1 MKILSPRSS
10 GSSVQSV
17 AGKVQKMG
25 KPRTGLWRHESILI
39 ALRSDNLAK
48 FSGLCDSSAEA
59 GHAVSLLSLAA
70 GRERRCHGTS
80 GSTGKGIVTCRN
92 TGSDIV
98 PRLFIWSWGIC

>member
-25 KPRTGLWRHESILI
+25 KPRTGLWRHKSILI

-48 FSGLCDSSAEA
+48 FSA

-80 GSTGKGIVTCRN
+80 GSTRKGIVTCRN